1 MGEISGLA
9 LTEGLNIRLSCRWL
23 DLSRATHYRRG
34 WVREAFCSPR
44 LPRRVPRALSSV
56 ERSLIRA
63 ALYSDRFVDRSATA
77 LTSSCDCRP
86 V

>member
-1 MGEISGLA
+1 MAGPDG
-9 LTEGLNIRLSCRWL
+9 GVNIRLACRWL
-23 DLSRATHYRRG
+23 GPSRATHYRRG
-34 WVREAFCSPR
+34 RVREAFCGPR

-86 V
+86 VY